1 MNVLRIEKLSETANE
16 VKYKIIYE
24 EKDVIETTLKGRSF
38 YYDDEEEAKCIPND
52 VLDFAEFWIL
62 GDLQQEANNYEIRS
76 DNRCNFGCRY

>member
-76 DNRCNFGCRY
+76 DNRCNFGY

>member
-24 EKDVIETTLKGRSF
+24 EKDVIETTLKDRSF
-38 YYDDEEEAKCIPND
+38 YYDDEEAKCIPND

-62 GDLQQEANNYEIRS
+62 GDLQ
-76 DNRCNFGCRY
+76 

>member
-24 EKDVIETTLKGRSF
+24 EKDVIETTLKDRSF

-62 GDLQQEANNYEIRS
+62 GDLQ
-76 DNRCNFGCRY
+76 